1 MWGAK
6 NNYGMKVNLIDT
18 ANYRLIKQNYFQSC
32 SEIGH
37 SDWLMRV
44 TAEKGENFFP
54 LFKKSIMLA
63 NGFINLLLCCPYNI
77 TDECILLIH

>member
-1 MWGAK
+1 
-6 NNYGMKVNLIDT
+6 MKVNLIDT

-44 TAEKGENFFP
+44 TAEKRGKIFP
-54 LFKKSIMLA
+54 PFSKEHNALA